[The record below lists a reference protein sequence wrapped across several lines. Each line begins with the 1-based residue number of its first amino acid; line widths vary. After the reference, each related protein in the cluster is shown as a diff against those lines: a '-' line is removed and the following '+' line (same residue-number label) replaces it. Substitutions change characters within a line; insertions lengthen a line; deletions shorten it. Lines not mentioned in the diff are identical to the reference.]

1 MKPSAAPVRKESS
14 TCTAAQTSPDGLKPK
29 ETAAAAVAALSTSVA
44 NRNAGR
50 PLRALPFAT

>member
-1 MKPSAAPVRKESS
+1 MKPRAAPVLKESS
-14 TCTAAQTSPDGLKPK
+14 TWTAFQISADGLKEK
-29 ETAAAAVAALSTSVA
+29 ETATAAVAALSTSVA